1 MSSIH
6 PMAVI
11 DPTAEIGRD
20 VTIGPFCHVGA
31 GVRLGDGCLLHTNV
45 TLLGPATIGP
55 RNTFFPCTTIG
66 TAPQDLK
73 YKGGPTSV
81 AIGSDN
87 IFRENVT
94 IHRGTEV
101 DRVSGGVTRIGDHNL
116 LMVGVHIAHDCDI
129 GSNCIIANQVQLAG
143 HVKIEDCVNVGGASA
158 MHHFV
163 TIGRNAFVGGMTRV
177 THDVPPYVKVQ
188 GYDQEVRGL
197 NLAGVQRWQLPEAS
211 ISALKTAVR
220 LLFVRRGDNAPGRT
234 VEGIREI
241 EANGLIADEH
251 VRTLVEFLK
260 RKLEI
265 GIYGRVREH
274 FRQDSDAD
282 RESFYRAAGTDG
294 AV

>member
-6 PMAVI
+6 PMSVI

-20 VTIGPFCHVGA
+20 VHIGPFCHVGPR
-31 GVRLGDGCLLHTNV
+31 VKLGDGCVLHTSV

-66 TAPQDLK
+66 AAPQDLK

-81 AIGSDN
+81 VIGSDN

-94 IHRGTEV
+94 VHRGTEI
-101 DRVSGGVTRIGDHNL
+101 DRLSGGITRIGDRNL
-116 LMVGVHIAHDCDI
+116 LMVGVHVAHDCDI
-129 GSNCIIANQVQLAG
+129 GSHCIIANQVQLAG
-143 HVKIEDCVNVGGASA
+143 HVKFEDCVNVGGAAA

-163 TIGRNAFVGGMTRV
+163 TVGRNAFVGGLTRV

-197 NLAGVQRWQLPEAS
+197 NAAGLERWQFPSDSVA
-211 ISALKTAVR
+211 ALKAAVR
-220 LLFVRRGDNAPGRT
+220 QLFARRSEHAPGRT
-234 VEGIREI
+234 AEALKEI
-241 EANGLIADEH
+241 ETDGLMTDEH
-251 VRTLVEFLK
+251 VKALVEFLK
-260 RKLEI
+260 RKLEF

-274 FRQDSDAD
+274 FRQDTDAD
-282 RESFYRAAGTDG
+282 REGFYRATGADG
-294 AV
+294 QA